1 MGEHAAHR
9 QEDIPAP
16 SPRRERARL
25 VALPPTDRPGK
36 RLEAILFSPGPDT
49 LLSPQDVREALES
62 ARERIAAFEAE
73 LTALV
78 QARSHL
84 VFAWTPGGYALREE
98 DGPAPPQGSPL
109 GDGVVAKVGPSP
121 LPRDRRRCAYVSG

>member
-9 QEDIPAP
+9 QEDIPGP

-25 VALPPTDRPGK
+25 VALPQADRPGK
-36 RLEAILFSPGPDT
+36 RLEAILFSPGLDT
-49 LLSPQDVREALES
+49 LLSLHDVREALEG
-62 ARERIAAFEAE
+62 ARERIAALDAE

-78 QARSHL
+78 RARSHL
-84 VFAWTPGGYALREE
+84 VFAWAPGGYALREE
-98 DGPAPPQGSPL
+98 DGPAPPRGSRV

-121 LPRDRRRCAYVSG
+121 LPRDRRRCAYVFG